1 MRYYFYI
8 TIGKLFNYT
17 VDLENITIETIRIA
31 EEEKDITTK
40 KFLDDFLL
48 KASKYTAMALR
59 LVDFAEANKGAN
71 RNMDYDA
78 RIKEYLG
85 LED

>member
-1 MRYYFYI
+1 
-8 TIGKLFNYT
+8 
-17 VDLENITIETIRIA
+17 
-31 EEEKDITTK
+31 
-40 KFLDDFLL
+40 
-48 KASKYTAMALR
+48 MALR